1 MRRSAKSRIG
11 ALLAVGITLAIVA
24 FGVPDTLLA
33 RWNYAQERG
42 RLRAAS
48 EELASVQEVSHA
60 FRLVANVARP
70 AVVQIRVQPDATGGE
85 DFQKLADERTQLQ
98 HRSDELD
105 ARMDKAQADGS
116 STERRE
122 LRQEWNKLQRERE
135 ALEEKA
141 RGLFERM
148 QSNTGSGVVIDEQ
161 GHILTNNHVVERA
174 GDITVRLNDDREYT
188 GRLVGRDTKTD
199 LAVVQIDAPQLHTL
213 KLGNSEE
220 MDVGDWVIAIGAPF
234 GLSQTVTHGI
244 ISAKGR
250 SDVQTERE
258 ILYQDFLQTDAA
270 INPGNSGGP
279 LLNLKGE
286 VIGINT
292 AIATNGESYN
302 AGVAFTI
309 PSNLA
314 RKIADKL
321 IQTGTVARGWLGVS
335 LADLTGEDLQVL
347 GGRGQHG
354 VMINTLYPEG
364 PAAKAGLQCEDV
376 LLSVNAAKVD
386 SIRRLQAV
394 IADTLPGET
403 ARLSILRDGQT
414 LELPIEVAR
423 QPDDINSFVRRSREG
438 AQTSRAV
445 PQLALRGR
453 TIRPSLGIK
462 TRVAESPKNLVGV
475 LVVDAPAETGLLPG
489 EIILSA
495 DHKEVRSVGDLL
507 RTLGSERK
515 DAVQLEVLDQRLEST
530 HTVKVPPVKP
540 AEGAEK
546 TGSDT
551 N

>member
-1 MRRSAKSRIG
+1 
-11 ALLAVGITLAIVA
+11 
-24 FGVPDTLLA
+24 
-33 RWNYAQERG
+33 
-42 RLRAAS
+42 
-48 EELASVQEVSHA
+48 
-60 FRLVANVARP
+60 
-70 AVVQIRVQPDATGGE
+70 
-85 DFQKLADERTQLQ
+85 
-98 HRSDELD
+98 
-105 ARMDKAQADGS
+105 
-116 STERRE
+116 
-122 LRQEWNKLQRERE
+122 
-135 ALEEKA
+135 
-141 RGLFERM
+141 M

-161 GHILTNNHVVERA
+161 EHILTNNHVVER
-174 GDITVRLNDDREYT
+174 DITVRLNDDHELHQPAR
-188 GRLVGRDTKTD
+188 RPRHKTD

-376 LLSVNAAKVD
+376 LLSVNDAKVD